1 MEPTKSTAAALAEI
15 VKLSKGIRVE
25 ELAKLADVAAAAGG
39 AIVGLDP
46 DGDWC
51 GTGRFKFKWPPP
63 KRPEFERFLDLLVS
77 NRIHLDILIN
87 GIPVPDEILVQV
99 AKQAARLQAR

>member
-15 VKLSKGIRVE
+15 VKLSKGISVE
-25 ELAKLADVAAAAGG
+25 EMAKLADVAQAAGG
-39 AIVGLDP
+39 GIVGVDP

-63 KRPEFERFLDLLVS
+63 KPHEFERFLDVLVDS
-77 NRIHLDILIN
+77 RIHLDILIN
-87 GIPVPDEILVQV
+87 GVPVPDEILVRV
-99 AKQAARLQAR
+99 AKQAARLQGR